1 MNYINKF
8 DRELRKADRL
18 YRKNII
24 DNIED
29 FCNNG
34 NNDPKQFWKN
44 IKSLGSRKLTEIPM
58 KIKRNIEII
67 ADQEIVLEQWKTDFS
82 GLYNQCNE
90 NNEFDEAFYQ
100 NIMTIVHERERD
112 MENEHYD
119 ENNEINNAL
128 TRNEV
133 VAILNK
139 LKYKNACGIDG
150 IPNEILK
157 LPGIV
162 NILTSFLTLCFET
175 HTKKFI

>member
-1 MNYINKF
+1 MNYRNKF
-8 DRELRKADRL
+8 DRELRKADIL

-24 DNIED
+24 DKIED
-29 FCNNG
+29 FCNN
-34 NNDPKQFWKN
+34 DPKQFRKN
-44 IKSLGSRKLTEIPM
+44 IKSLGPRKLTEIPM
-58 KIKRNIEII
+58 KIRCSNEII
-67 ADQEIVLEQWKTDFS
+67 ADQDIVLEQWKTDFS
-82 GLYNQCNE
+82 GLYSPCNE

-128 TRNEV
+128 TRNDV

-139 LKYKNACGIDG
+139 LKYKKACGIDG

-162 NILTSFLTLCFET
+162 NILTSFLTLCYG
-175 HTKKFI
+175 